1 MQKAF
6 LSKMKNE
13 HVIMNQALYGQ
24 FLQELLR
31 KKTYSVTKTCKKNQR
46 EICLD
51 CPLEEL
57 CVCLSKE

>member
-1 MQKAF
+1 
-6 LSKMKNE
+6 MKNE

-57 CVCLSKE
+57 YVCLSNE